1 MNCMQE
7 VGDLVTDLYETLAEM
22 RCIEP
27 ADIKRGPHNITL
39 PGDTGDSSYNRIDPA
54 IANLYSILPYVE
66 YKFSGHRN
74 FFRGSFFLGFRRER
88 HRRQSRGPFRV
99 IPNTDRD
106 FNTTNGPYTPSWVT
120 PLSVIGTRPVSILY
134 NARQHRIWILN
145 VEEHRS
151 ADLALEGVEPSPARG
166 IDNRWA
172 FDHLPSRPAP
182 DRPQG
187 HEAVV
192 SRIQSRPDSLRSS
205 GGEAKL
211 EERMRLFQ
219 KHGWPDAFDS
229 KAFQMEPV
237 RKNSARLAAWHA
249 EAPLRVMK
257 RLEDDSERASRWAEV
272 GRLGSSAPVD
282 ETALKVVQ
290 LKRAQCADAFEASR
304 AAAKNLQLKGPVRAQ
319 LEYARRRRDNDYHS
333 GLLQFRK
340 KEFSFVA
347 RKWSILPDVQALE
360 D

>member
-1 MNCMQE
+1 MLKSTAVPTSHWKESSLRRPEASTTGGHSTTC
-7 VGDLVTDLYETLAEM
+7 
-22 RCIEP
+22 P
-27 ADIKRGPHNITL
+27 ADRRPTVLRDMKQW
-39 PGDTGDSSYNRIDPA
+39 
-54 IANLYSILPYVE
+54 
-66 YKFSGHRN
+66 
-74 FFRGSFFLGFRRER
+74 FREFK
-88 HRRQSRGPFRV
+88 
-99 IPNTDRD
+99 
-106 FNTTNGPYTPSWVT
+106 
-120 PLSVIGTRPVSILY
+120 
-134 NARQHRIWILN
+134 
-145 VEEHRS
+145 
-151 ADLALEGVEPSPARG
+151 
-166 IDNRWA
+166 
-172 FDHLPSRPAP
+172 
-182 DRPQG
+182 
-187 HEAVV
+187 VV
-192 SRIQSRPDSLRSS
+192 PDSLRSS

-229 KAFQMEPV
+229 KAFQTEPV
-237 RKNSARLAAWHA
+237 GKNSARLAAWHA

-304 AAAKNLQLKGPVRAQ
+304 AAAKNLQPKGPVRAQ